1 MLSLYFQQKLT
12 ELRQWSEKVRHFD
25 HNFITENGL
34 FYIDCSLIHENLLPK
49 LNDIYLEIVTFVAD
63 EAKNL
68 ANNFCSEMKNIL
80 QNLKEKLSSVDSF
93 AAYAKNFNL
102 YKKNTSSYQQ
112 KVEYIKSLY
121 EVLWKFVQ
129 PKCLL
134 LA

>member
-1 MLSLYFQQKLT
+1 M
-12 ELRQWSEKVRHFD
+12 RHFD

-63 EAKNL
+63 EAKSL

-80 QNLKEKLSSVDSF
+80 ENLKEKLSSVDSF

-121 EVLWKFVQ
+121 EVT
-129 PKCLL
+129 
-134 LA
+134 